1 MSSNFHDVSE
11 TSKPD
16 TMLPRSPLG
25 IIVWGDQ
32 GGPKRNEGEQRTDN
46 GAGLE
51 SSSRDD
57 LKSCASR
64 Q

>member
-11 TSKPD
+11 TCKPD

-32 GGPKRNEGEQRTDN
+32 GVQKRNEGEQ
-46 GAGLE
+46 AP
-51 SSSRDD
+51 
-57 LKSCASR
+57 K